1 MKKNQIM
8 ITALAVMIAIA
19 GYLNFAGSK
28 ISEESLVVS
37 EDVMTEEEMTAL
49 LDLSEEDIVSDI
61 DSLDEEGILT
71 ENYMQED
78 RKVAT
83 KDGTQEEELTAASKE
98 TTDQEE
104 LVVVTDEVVSEE
116 ELVYSDIQVDMSSNQ
131 EESKEEVVEGTP
143 GEAVFTSTHAV
154 STLSGAKLLK
164 EQTRAKNKEALT
176 EIVNNE
182 ILDSAQKEEAVA
194 NMVALTERSEME
206 MEAEIL
212 LSAKGFTETVVSVGE
227 NSVDV
232 VVCMDTLTDAQ
243 LAQIMDIVTRKTKVP
258 AENVIISRVTQ
269 K

>member
-19 GYLNFAGSK
+19 GYLNFAGNK

-37 EDVMTEEEMTAL
+37 DDVMTEEEMTAL

-61 DSLDEEGILT
+61 DSLEEEAVLT
-71 ENYMQED
+71 ENY
-78 RKVAT
+78 T
-83 KDGTQEEELTAASKE
+83 EEEM
-98 TTDQEE
+98 
-104 LVVVTDEVVSEE
+104 VVVTDEVALEE
-116 ELVYSDIQVDMSSNQ
+116 EPVYSEIEVELTSNQ
-131 EESKEEVVEGTP
+131 EEAEEDVVEGTP

-154 STLSGAKLLK
+154 STLSAAKLLK

-194 NMVALTERSEME
+194 DMVELTRRSEME

-212 LSAKGFTETVVSVGE
+212 LSSKGFTETVVSIGE

-232 VVCMDTLTDAQ
+232 VVCLETLSDAQ
-243 LAQIMDIVTRKTKVP
+243 LAQIMDVVTRKTQMP
-258 AENVIISRVTQ
+258 AENVIISRVTE

>member
-1 MKKNQIM
+1 MLKKNQIM

-19 GYLNFAGSK
+19 GYLNFAGNK

-37 EDVMTEEEMTAL
+37 DDVMSEEEMTAL

-61 DSLDEEGILT
+61 GSLEEEAVLT
-71 ENYMQED
+71 EDYMEED
-78 RKVAT
+78 M
-83 KDGTQEEELTAASKE
+83 
-98 TTDQEE
+98 
-104 LVVVTDEVVSEE
+104 VVVTDETNQE
-116 ELVYSDIQVDMSSNQ
+116 ELVYSDIEVDLTAN
-131 EESKEEVVEGTP
+131 EEEGEEEVVEGVP

-154 STLSGAKLLK
+154 STLSAAKLLK
-164 EQTRAKNKEALT
+164 EQTRAKNKEALE

-194 NMVALTERSEME
+194 DMVELTKRSEME

-232 VVCMDTLTDAQ
+232 VVCLENLTDAH
-243 LAQIMDIVTRKTKVP
+243 LAQIMDIVTRKTQVP